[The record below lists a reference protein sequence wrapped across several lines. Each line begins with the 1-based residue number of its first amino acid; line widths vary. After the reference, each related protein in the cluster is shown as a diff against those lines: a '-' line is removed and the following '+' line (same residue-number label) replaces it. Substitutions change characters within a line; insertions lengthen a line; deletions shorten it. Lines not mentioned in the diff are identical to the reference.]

1 MIARRR
7 LDEKRPDATHDAPVV
22 TSPVT
27 PADVVARLQRG
38 AGNASV
44 ARMLA
49 QQDLE
54 RPGSA
59 VAPHE
64 PDDRSEDLLAQGPDA
79 FGEPEQ
85 DEPLRDVFA
94 NQDVVSAQTP
104 TTVVTV
110 PAAVTAWLALRPA
123 SNDAIAQ
130 WLLDGETHGFI
141 TFRDDQ
147 RPQMADLAAGKSD
160 IRVRVGDGSTTAPHK
175 VNTSKALGVLT
186 ILEGL
191 TRGRAKRWTADP
203 SKPKSAVETGDLIRN
218 LKTKITDAHAGGAS
232 ADLFSSFEWDS
243 AKGPAQIIQVLQ
255 DLPPGTYT
263 IGLPMQG
270 DFFPKDEW
278 LANTQKAALAQ
289 GAKQTPPSLIYW
301 QTVAWKSTYA
311 PDKGDYPWKDE
322 SVATLVVGRLKSAPL
337 KAAIAALASKGTTL
351 HVMPDYDRHIH
362 ITRH

>member
-7 LDEKRPDATHDAPVV
+7 LDEKRPDATHAPIVS
-22 TSPVT
+22 SPVT
-27 PADVVARLQRG
+27 PADLVARLQRS

-44 ARMLA
+44 SRMLA
-49 QQDLE
+49 PQDLE

-79 FGEPEQ
+79 FGEPQE

-94 NQDVVSAQTP
+94 SRDVVSAQTP
-104 TTVVTV
+104 TVVPPV
-110 PAAVTAWLALRPA
+110 APGVTTWLAQQPA
-123 SNDAIAQ
+123 SSQDIAQ

-141 TFRDDQ
+141 TFRPDQ
-147 RPQMADLAAGKSD
+147 RPQIADLAAGKSEVT
-160 IRVRVGDGSTTAPHK
+160 VRAGDGTTTASHK

-191 TRGRAKRWTADP
+191 TRGRATRWTADT

-232 ADLFSSFEWDS
+232 ADLFSSFEWTA
-243 AKGPAQIIQVLQ
+243 AKGPAQVIQVLQ

-278 LANTQKAALAQ
+278 LANTQTAALAQ
-289 GAKQTPPSLIYW
+289 GATETPPSLIYW
-301 QTVAWKSTYA
+301 QTVFWKSTYD
-311 PDKGDYPWKDE
+311 PGGDPKYPWKDTP
-322 SVATLVVGRLKSAPL
+322 AGGTVVGRLKSAAL
-337 KAAIAALASKGTTL
+337 KAAIAGLASKGTTL